1 MDNFDRHIVLI
12 RTSRMLNQ
20 GPPCSQIII
29 RRKAHFPASIM
40 IMAAVSGASVI
51 GAGQGNSLNPI
62 PYKSIMIT

>member
-40 IMAAVSGASVI
+40 IMTAVSGSSVI
-51 GAGQGNSLNPI
+51 GAGQGNSLNHMPC
-62 PYKSIMIT
+62 KSIMIT

>member
-12 RTSRMLNQ
+12 RTRRMLNQ
-20 GPPCSQIII
+20 GSPCSQIII

-40 IMAAVSGASVI
+40 IMAVVSGASVI

>member
-40 IMAAVSGASVI
+40 IMTAVSGASVI
-51 GAGQGNSLNPI
+51 GAGQGNSLNPL
-62 PYKSIMIT
+62 PCNSIMIT

>member
-1 MDNFDRHIVLI
+1 MYNIDRHIVLI
-12 RTSRMLNQ
+12 RTSRMLSQ

-40 IMAAVSGASVI
+40 IMTAVSGASVI